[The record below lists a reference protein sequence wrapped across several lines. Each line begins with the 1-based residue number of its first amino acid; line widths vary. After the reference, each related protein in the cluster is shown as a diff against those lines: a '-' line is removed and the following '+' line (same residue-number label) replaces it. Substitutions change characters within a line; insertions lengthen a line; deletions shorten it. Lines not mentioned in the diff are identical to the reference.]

1 MSTIYRNY
9 NELMRAR
16 GEMTY
21 LGHQKLL
28 LLVVLQTVNH
38 EETELGYFPK
48 KGSSTVC
55 QDCAFKN
62 VSTGL
67 SKPQSPRQGFRCTC
81 AIEEERRDPK

>member
-38 EETELGYFPK
+38 EETDLGYFPTK
-48 KGSSTVC
+48 SIFVSRPSLCTQEC
-55 QDCAFKN
+55 FHRAFRATEPEAW
-62 VSTGL
+62 VRVHVGH
-67 SKPQSPRQGFRCTC
+67 
-81 AIEEERRDPK
+81 

>member
-38 EETELGYFPK
+38 EETELGYFPTK
-48 KGSSTVC
+48 RVFYSLPSLRIPEC
-55 QDCAFKN
+55 FHRAFQATEPEAGIQ
-62 VSTGL
+62 VHV
-67 SKPQSPRQGFRCTC
+67 RH
-81 AIEEERRDPK
+81 